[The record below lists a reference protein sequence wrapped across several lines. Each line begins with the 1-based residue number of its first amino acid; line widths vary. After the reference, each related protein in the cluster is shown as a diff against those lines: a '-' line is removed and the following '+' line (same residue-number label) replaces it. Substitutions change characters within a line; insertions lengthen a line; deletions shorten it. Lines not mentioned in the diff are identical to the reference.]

1 MDHGTASKPEV
12 ALIARAVLA
21 YLSTDADGPV
31 PALGRC
37 FVTLA
42 LGTEEPPFVVVND
55 TAGETLA
62 VYQVRDIGEGKTMLK
77 RRKSRVGVLAWPA
90 TAGAPARLTG
100 YAWGGWATDSSAG
113 ISASLRDRSTNAG
126 ISASLRDRST
136 KNTLQPEG
144 KKRRTR

>member
-1 MDHGTASKPEV
+1 MNPGPASKPEV

-42 LGTEEPPFVVVND
+42 LGTQEPPFVVVND
-55 TAGETLA
+55 AAGETLA

-100 YAWGGWATDSSAG
+100 YAWGGWATDSG
-113 ISASLRDRSTNAG
+113 AG

>member
-1 MDHGTASKPEV
+1 MPAKLASKADV
-12 ALIARAVLA
+12 SLIARAVIA
-21 YLSTDADGPV
+21 YLSTDPDGGV

-42 LGTEEPPFVVVND
+42 VDTEEPPFVVVID
-55 TAGETLA
+55 AQGETLA

-90 TAGAPARLTG
+90 TAGAPARLSG
-100 YAWGGWATDSSAG
+100 YAWGGWATDSNS
-113 ISASLRDRSTNAG
+113 G